1 MNVKLRRFL
10 IEAKRL
16 LGDQLWELPV
26 ENFSKAKRNLVR
38 FIKLTR
44 ITFNEFAVNR
54 MGFQCVALSYLVVL
68 SIVPFVAFVFAVG
81 DGLGYHEKIA
91 SLLYTAMPNY
101 PDVIGCL
108 LDKAEVIISTAQS
121 GGVGLISAL
130 FFFWTIIWLMF
141 QVERVFNNVWKIN
154 KINRSIYKRFSFY
167 IGLLLLSPLV
177 VVIFGTGIVLYTN
190 LTGLVGMNID
200 IEEISVLLTIL
211 GWFVMYIVTVF
222 TLSAMYKYIPATKV
236 YYRNAFW

>member
-54 MGFQCVALSYLVVL
+54 MGFQCVALSYFVVL

-91 SLLYTAMPNY
+91 SLLYTAMPH
-101 PDVIGCL
+101 IKSKFLTAAAGC
-108 LDKAEVIISTAQS
+108 K
-121 GGVGLISAL
+121 
-130 FFFWTIIWLMF
+130 
-141 QVERVFNNVWKIN
+141 
-154 KINRSIYKRFSFY
+154 
-167 IGLLLLSPLV
+167 
-177 VVIFGTGIVLYTN
+177 LYTAIKDFRPPDN
-190 LTGLVGMNID
+190 SPSRQHLNA
-200 IEEISVLLTIL
+200 
-211 GWFVMYIVTVF
+211 YNY
-222 TLSAMYKYIPATKV
+222 TLP
-236 YYRNAFW
+236 F